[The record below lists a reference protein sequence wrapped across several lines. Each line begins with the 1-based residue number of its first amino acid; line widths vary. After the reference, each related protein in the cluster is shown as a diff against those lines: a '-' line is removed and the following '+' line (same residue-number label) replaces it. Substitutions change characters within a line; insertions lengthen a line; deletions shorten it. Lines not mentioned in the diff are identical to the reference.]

1 MKDVL
6 IVSGISGSGK
16 TTFLRALEDAGFFCV
31 DNFPILLLIKFL
43 ELNRDEGEKISRCAF
58 VIDVRLRD
66 FFENG
71 RDIIKKAKK
80 DFGAK
85 VLFLESS
92 DESLVRRYRETR
104 RSHPL
109 FDSSNVKDALTEERK
124 LMTWLRNMADQ
135 VIDTTHLTPHELR
148 RLALEKYGAQEQR
161 MKINIMSFGYAFG
174 LPLEAD
180 IVLDVRFLP
189 NPFFVE
195 ELRDQTGL
203 NREVQ
208 EFIKSQ
214 EVFKKYFLFLSEFL
228 VYLIPLFEKEGK
240 SYLTICFGCTGG
252 KHRSVFIAGELAE
265 QLHTMGYSVSTV
277 HRDIDRK

>member
-31 DNFPILLLIKFL
+31 DNFPIQLLLKFL
-43 ELNRDEGEKISRCAF
+43 ELNRDEGNKIARCAF
-58 VIDVRLRD
+58 VIDVRLRE
-66 FFENG
+66 FFESG
-71 RDIIKKAKK
+71 RDIITKAKK
-80 DFGAK
+80 GFGAK

-92 DESLVRRYRETR
+92 EESIIKRYRETR

-109 FDSSNVKDALTEERK
+109 FDSSNVKDALAEERK

-135 VIDTTHLTPHELR
+135 VIDTTHMNTHELR
-148 RLALEKYGAQEQR
+148 RLVLQKYGAQELR
-161 MKINIMSFGYAFG
+161 MKINVMSFGYAFG

-180 IVLDVRFLP
+180 LVLDVRFIP

-195 ELRDQTGL
+195 ELRDRTGL
-203 NREVQ
+203 DSEVM

-214 EVFKKYFLFLSEFL
+214 EVFKKYFLFLSDFL

-252 KHRSVFIAGELAE
+252 KHRSVFIAGELADH
-265 QLHTMGYSVSTV
+265 LSTMGYSVSTV
-277 HRDIDRK
+277 HRDIERK

>member
-16 TTFLRALEDAGFFCV
+16 TTFLRALEDTGFFCV
-31 DNFPILLLIKFL
+31 DNFPIQLLLKFL
-43 ELNRDEGEKISRCAF
+43 ELNRDEGDKIARCAF

-66 FFENG
+66 FFESG
-71 RDIIKKAKK
+71 RDIITKAKK
-80 DFGAK
+80 EFGAK

-92 DESLVRRYRETR
+92 EESIIKRYRETR

-109 FDSSNVKDALTEERK
+109 FDSSNVKDALAEERK

-135 VIDTTHLTPHELR
+135 VIDTTHMNTHELR
-148 RLALEKYGAQEQR
+148 RLVLQKYGAQEQR
-161 MKINIMSFGYAFG
+161 MKINLMSFGYAFG

-180 IVLDVRFLP
+180 IVLDVRFIP

-195 ELRDQTGL
+195 ELRDRTGL
-203 NREVQ
+203 DSEVM

-214 EVFKKYFLFLSEFL
+214 EVFKKYFLFLSDFL

-265 QLHTMGYSVSTV
+265 HLSTMGYSVSTV
-277 HRDIDRK
+277 HRDIERK

>member
-16 TTFLRALEDAGFFCV
+16 TTFLRALEDTGFFCV
-31 DNFPILLLIKFL
+31 DNFPIQLLLKFL
-43 ELNRDEGEKISRCAF
+43 ELNRDEGDKISRCAF

-66 FFENG
+66 FFESG
-71 RDIIKKAKK
+71 RDIITKAKK
-80 DFGAK
+80 EFGAK

-92 DESLVRRYRETR
+92 EESIIKRYRETR

-109 FDSSNVKDALTEERK
+109 FDSSNVKDALAEERK

-135 VIDTTHLTPHELR
+135 VIDTTHMNTHELR
-148 RLALEKYGAQEQR
+148 RLVLQKYGAQEQR
-161 MKINIMSFGYAFG
+161 MKINLMSFGYAFG

-180 IVLDVRFLP
+180 IVLDVRFIP

-195 ELRDQTGL
+195 ELRDRTGL
-203 NREVQ
+203 DTEVM

-214 EVFKKYFLFLSEFL
+214 EVFKKYFLFLSDFL

-265 QLHTMGYSVSTV
+265 HLSTMGYSVSTV
-277 HRDIDRK
+277 HRDIERK

>member
-1 MKDVL
+1 MTDIL

-16 TTFLRALEDAGFFCV
+16 TTFLRALEDIGFFCV
-31 DNFPILLLIKFL
+31 DNFPIVLLLKFL
-43 ELNRDEGEKISRCAF
+43 ELNKEEGEKVKRCAF

-66 FFENG
+66 FFETG
-71 RDIIKKAKK
+71 HDVIRKAKQQ
-80 DFGAK
+80 FNAK
-85 VLFLESS
+85 VLFLESTE
-92 DESLVRRYRETR
+92 ESIVRRFRETR

-109 FDSSNVKDALTEERK
+109 LDSANVKDALAEERK
-124 LMTWLRNMADQ
+124 LMTWLRNMADE

-148 RLALEKYGAQEQR
+148 RWALNKYGTQEQR
-161 MKINIMSFGYAFG
+161 MKINLMSFGYAFG

-195 ELRDQTGL
+195 ELREKTGL
-203 NREVQ
+203 DHEVM
-208 EFIKSQ
+208 EYIKSQ
-214 EVFKKYFLFLSEFL
+214 EVFKKYFLFLSDFL

-252 KHRSVFIAGELAE
+252 KHRSVFIAGELGE
-265 QLHTMGYSVSTV
+265 QLNAMGYSVSTV
-277 HRDIDRK
+277 HRDIEKK

>member
-16 TTFLRALEDAGFFCV
+16 TTFLRALEDTGFFCV
-31 DNFPILLLIKFL
+31 DNFPIQLLLKFL
-43 ELNRDEGEKISRCAF
+43 ELNRDEGDKIARCAF

-66 FFENG
+66 FFESG
-71 RDIIKKAKK
+71 RDIITKAKK
-80 DFGAK
+80 EFGAK

-92 DESLVRRYRETR
+92 EESIIKRYRETR

-109 FDSSNVKDALTEERK
+109 FDSSNVKDALAEERK

-135 VIDTTHLTPHELR
+135 VIDTTHMNTHELR
-148 RLALEKYGAQEQR
+148 RLVLQKYGAQEQR
-161 MKINIMSFGYAFG
+161 MKINVMSFGYAFG

-180 IVLDVRFLP
+180 IVLDVRFIP

-195 ELRDQTGL
+195 ELRDRTGL
-203 NREVQ
+203 DSEVM

-214 EVFKKYFLFLSEFL
+214 EVFKKYFLFLSDFL

-252 KHRSVFIAGELAE
+252 KHRSVFIAGELADH
-265 QLHTMGYSVSTV
+265 LSTMGYSVSTV
-277 HRDIDRK
+277 HRDIERK

>member
-1 MKDVL
+1 MKDIL

-16 TTFLRALEDAGFFCV
+16 TTFLRALEDNGFFCV
-31 DNFPILLLIKFL
+31 DNFPIVLLLKFL
-43 ELNRDEGEKISRCAF
+43 ELNRDEGEKVKRCAF

-66 FFENG
+66 FFETG
-71 RDIIKKAKK
+71 QDVIKRAKRD
-80 DFGAK
+80 FNAK
-85 VLFLESS
+85 VLFLESTEDS
-92 DESLVRRYRETR
+92 IVRRFRETR

-109 FDSSNVKDALTEERK
+109 FDSSNVKDALAEERK
-124 LMTWLRNMADQ
+124 LMTWLRNMADE

-148 RLALEKYGAQEQR
+148 RWVLNKYGTHEQR
-161 MKINIMSFGYAFG
+161 MKINLMSFGYAFG

-195 ELRDQTGL
+195 ELREKTGL
-203 NREVQ
+203 DPEVI

-214 EVFKKYFLFLSEFL
+214 ELFKKYFLFLTDFL

-252 KHRSVFIAGELAE
+252 KHRSVFIAGELGE
-265 QLHTMGYSVSTV
+265 QLNAMGYGVSTV
-277 HRDIDRK
+277 HRDIEKK

>member
-16 TTFLRALEDAGFFCV
+16 TTFLRALEDTGFFCV
-31 DNFPILLLIKFL
+31 DNFPIQLLLKFL
-43 ELNRDEGEKISRCAF
+43 ELNRDEGDKISRCAF

-66 FFENG
+66 FFESG
-71 RDIIKKAKK
+71 RDIITKAKK
-80 DFGAK
+80 EFGAK

-92 DESLVRRYRETR
+92 EESIIKRYRETR

-109 FDSSNVKDALTEERK
+109 FDSSNVKDALAEERK

-135 VIDTTHLTPHELR
+135 VIDTTHMNTHELR
-148 RLALEKYGAQEQR
+148 RLVLQKYGAQEQR
-161 MKINIMSFGYAFG
+161 MKINVMSFGYAFG

-180 IVLDVRFLP
+180 IVLDVRFIP

-195 ELRDQTGL
+195 ELRDRTGL
-203 NREVQ
+203 DSEVM
-208 EFIKSQ
+208 EFIESQ
-214 EVFKKYFLFLSEFL
+214 EVFKKYFLFLSDFL

-265 QLHTMGYSVSTV
+265 HLSAMGYSVSTV
-277 HRDIDRK
+277 HRDIERK

>member
-1 MKDVL
+1 MKDIL

-16 TTFLRALEDAGFFCV
+16 TTFLRALEDIGFFCV
-31 DNFPILLLIKFL
+31 DNFPIVLLSKFL
-43 ELNRDEGEKISRCAF
+43 ELNRDEGEKIKRCAF

-66 FFENG
+66 FFETG
-71 RDIIKKAKK
+71 QDVIKKAKEEF
-80 DFGAK
+80 DAK
-85 VLFLESS
+85 VLFLESTEDS
-92 DESLVRRYRETR
+92 IVRRFRETR

-109 FDSSNVKDALTEERK
+109 FNSANVKDALAEERK
-124 LMTWLRNMADQ
+124 LMTWLRNMADE

-148 RLALEKYGAQEQR
+148 RWVLNKYGTQEQR
-161 MKINIMSFGYAFG
+161 MKINLMSFGYAFG

-195 ELRDQTGL
+195 ELRDKTGL
-203 NREVQ
+203 DQEVT
-208 EFIKSQ
+208 EHIKSQ
-214 EVFKKYFLFLSEFL
+214 EVFKKYFLFLSDFL

-252 KHRSVFIAGELAE
+252 KHRSVFIAGELGE
-265 QLHTMGYSVSTV
+265 QLNAMGYSVSTV
-277 HRDIDRK
+277 HRDIEKK